1 MNEKELKE
9 IVLSKGPYQEAE
21 NSRIYGKFFK
31 DWSVRHAYIYKK
43 FKINESYRILD
54 IGCGPG
60 HNLIHFSPE
69 SLGIEIN
76 DYLVDFGKSLGLNIL
91 KINAEDNWPEIN
103 GKFDLIWCTDF
114 LIHLVSPFRFLFK
127 IKKYLKEDGKIV
139 IQIPQPS
146 IFKTHLS
153 PEHFYAFD
161 KISLTYLLGAAG
173 YKAIGYSGYIRRLP
187 NWLNA
192 FLEPLLQKYG
202 ANIWIWAEKDNSSV
216 INDKSFLPAWF

>member
-9 IVLSKGPYQEAE
+9 IVLSRGPYGKGE
-21 NSRIYGKFFK
+21 NLRIYGKFFENWLVK
-31 DWSVRHAYIYKK
+31 HAYIYKK
-43 FKINESYRILD
+43 FKIDESYRILD

-60 HNLIHFSPE
+60 HNLVHFNSK

-76 DYLVDFGKSLGLNIL
+76 GYLVDFGKSLGLNIL

-114 LIHLVSPFRFLFK
+114 LIHLVSPFKFLFK

-146 IFKTHLS
+146 IFRTHIS
-153 PEHFYAFD
+153 PEHFYVFD
-161 KISLTYLLGAAG
+161 KRSLVYLLKAAG
-173 YKAIGYSGYIRRLP
+173 YKTTGHSGYIRKLP

-192 FLEPLLQKYG
+192 ILEPLLQRYG
-202 ANIWIWAEKDNSSV
+202 ANIWILAEEDKPLV
-216 INDKSFLPAWF
+216 ITDKSFLPSWF